1 MPESP
6 RSKAGMYIFIVF
18 GIAIVAGAGYY
29 VLKGVLASRD
39 AAPAATKS
47 AK

>member
-6 RSKAGMYIFIVF
+6 RSKAGMYIFIVT
-18 GIAIVAGAGYY
+18 GIAIIAGAGYY
-29 VLKGVLASRD
+29 VLKGVRASRD

-47 AK
+47 EK

>member
-1 MPESP
+1 
-6 RSKAGMYIFIVF
+6 MYIFLVI
-18 GIAIVAGAGYY
+18 GIALVAGAGYY

-39 AAPAATKS
+39 AAPAATKP

>member
-1 MPESP
+1 
-6 RSKAGMYIFIVF
+6 MYIYIVI
-18 GIAIVAGAGYY
+18 GIAVVAGAGYY
-29 VLKGVLASRD
+29 ALKGVLASSD